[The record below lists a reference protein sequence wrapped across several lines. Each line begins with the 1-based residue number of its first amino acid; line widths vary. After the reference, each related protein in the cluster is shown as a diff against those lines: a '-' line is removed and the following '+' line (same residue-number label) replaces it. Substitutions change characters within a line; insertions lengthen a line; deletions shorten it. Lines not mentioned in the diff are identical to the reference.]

1 MTVPTDNSDRSG
13 DRCVRMLDIAY
24 LVAVQPP
31 GQHGIYRWLGY
42 AVGSAMLVG
51 ALLYVIGLG
60 VWLDRAA
67 SALRLSGWLLMAAA
81 LVVPSTL
88 TLALPGVAAMVVT
101 VANIPSGRGP
111 QRSTPGTAP
120 DGGQGSVTASAS
132 LPDLSGRASARRD
145 TARQHLRRR
154 ANVPVSHPAA
164 RDLRVGIRL

>member
-1 MTVPTDNSDRSG
+1 
-13 DRCVRMLDIAY
+13 MLDIAY

-51 ALLYVIGLG
+51 ALLYAIGLG

-111 QRSTPGTAP
+111 QRSTPRTAP
-120 DGGQGSVTASAS
+120 DGGQGSVTGIGVTSGSKRPGEREKGHSQAAPQETGQRSC
-132 LPDLSGRASARRD
+132 LPPGCPRA
-145 TARQHLRRR
+145 
-154 ANVPVSHPAA
+154 
-164 RDLRVGIRL
+164 LRVGIRL

>member
-1 MTVPTDNSDRSG
+1 
-13 DRCVRMLDIAY
+13 MLDIAY
-24 LVAVQPP
+24 LVFLIALGWAVIGRRRPWISRVSGPGQQGLRLTAMVLAIAIGSLGCLVIAVQPP

-51 ALLYVIGLG
+51 ALLYAIGLG

-67 SALRLSGWLLMAAA
+67 FALRLSGWLLMAAA

-120 DGGQGSVTASAS
+120 GGGQGSVT
-132 LPDLSGRASARRD
+132 GIGG
-145 TARQHLRRR
+145 HF
-154 ANVPVSHPAA
+154 
-164 RDLRVGIRL
+164 RV